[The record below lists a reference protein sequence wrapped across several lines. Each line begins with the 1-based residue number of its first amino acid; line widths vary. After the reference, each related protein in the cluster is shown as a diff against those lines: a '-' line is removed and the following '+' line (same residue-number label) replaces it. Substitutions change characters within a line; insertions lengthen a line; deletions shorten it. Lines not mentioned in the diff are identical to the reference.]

1 LRIICYLILQKKLI
15 SGGLIGGGLSLLSTP
30 TLPDLIYPKY
40 YKKDHPLS
48 NLKPGAILMC
58 SLAFSAAE
66 HTGIYLGDGNVAE
79 LKGSGEVRSINI
91 YEFINSTEVRTGVS
105 AFAACDINGNIF
117 ISKEASKNAKST
129 LGDYREYNLVTNN
142 CHKYTAG
149 CLTGNF
155 ENVFV
160 TFTLLESLIKVMFQ
174 SFFIRWRRIEE

>member
-1 LRIICYLILQKKLI
+1 MLPDIVKNVM
-15 SGGLIGGGLSLLSTP
+15 GGGLT
-30 TLPDLIYPKY
+30 TLPPSPNIMDLIYPAY
-40 YKKDHPLS
+40 YKKNYPLS

-105 AFAACDINGNIF
+105 AFAACDINGDIF
-117 ISKEASKNAKST
+117 INENAAKIAQST

-160 TFTLLESLIKVMFQ
+160 TFTLLENLIKVMFQ